1 MKKLL
6 TIVLIIIM
14 VASLPMT
21 VFAANGPMGGIKIG
35 EDEKP
40 IYLAFINLTEP
51 NDKGEYYDESG
62 DLVGRSV
69 CIFDGEKSYDN
80 AAGAKYDITTNTLTL
95 DNLKTVP
102 LIVTNV
108 MGDDF
113 KINVVGD
120 CSVGQIVVWGDHYGG
135 SLNIEGN
142 GTLAVNENKTFDN
155 AIVLQAENTN
165 SALNFGANVKVNLY
179 AKRDVVL
186 ITGTPN
192 DSPSKAFTFGN
203 GQTANI
209 YKEPYV
215 STSYERING
224 LKLNNAEHE
233 YYGGQKAVC
242 SSDPDGIYTVT
253 TGYKGDNFDKTVY
266 WINRYHY
273 VAPFDAYI
281 NDYGF
286 GDFGSI
292 EMTEEEFNNQ
302 TEYSILFSQTDEPD
316 QVNYYE
322 NPETDDWYYSVNKL
336 SKASDPDGVYG
347 YSTYTTED
355 SDGNILEEGVYI
367 NRFVLAEGTDKY
379 IIDESFEKV
388 KITNE
393 EFEKS
398 DYSIVYAKRAEELKW
413 YGDLLRNTYFIYKD
427 SNSNKYAVD
436 YDNTVYDYVGKD
448 VVNVGGEDF
457 YCVEENSTV
466 SIGSLERSTLSE
478 TVEGLYNYKIQDS
491 EFFYKGNEGPSDILV
506 TPIDKAVISGIVKKT
521 YTGKP
526 ITQNVSVK
534 LIYKTLKKG
543 TDYTVSY
550 KNNINAGT
558 ATITVTGI
566 GNYSGTVSK
575 TFRIDAKKIT
585 PKVAL
590 SKTSFNYNAKV
601 QKPTVTVKYGTK
613 KLSSSAYSV
622 KFTTGCKNVGA
633 YTVKVT
639 LKGNYSGSKSV
650 SYTINPKNTTLSKV
664 TGGKKQFK
672 ASWKKYTTQTT
683 GYQIQYSTDKS
694 FKKSTKTAT
703 VKKNNTTSS
712 TVKNLSAN
720 KKYYVRIRTYKTV
733 SGKNYYSSWSGS
745 KTVITKK

>member
-1 MKKLL
+1 MIVGISNYLL
-6 TIVLIIIM
+6 RWYCFL
-14 VASLPMT
+14 L
-21 VFAANGPMGGIKIG
+21 F
-35 EDEKP
+35 
-40 IYLAFINLTEP
+40 
-51 NDKGEYYDESG
+51 
-62 DLVGRSV
+62 
-69 CIFDGEKSYDN
+69 
-80 AAGAKYDITTNTLTL
+80 
-95 DNLKTVP
+95 
-102 LIVTNV
+102 
-108 MGDDF
+108 
-113 KINVVGD
+113 
-120 CSVGQIVVWGDHYGG
+120 
-135 SLNIEGN
+135 
-142 GTLAVNENKTFDN
+142 
-155 AIVLQAENTN
+155 
-165 SALNFGANVKVNLY
+165 LY
-179 AKRDVVL
+179 AISRQK
-186 ITGTPN
+186 
-192 DSPSKAFTFGN
+192 
-203 GQTANI
+203 
-209 YKEPYV
+209 
-215 STSYERING
+215 STICCDR
-224 LKLNNAEHE
+224 A
-233 YYGGQKAVC
+233 
-242 SSDPDGIYTVT
+242 
-253 TGYKGDNFDKTVY
+253 
-266 WINRYHY
+266 
-273 VAPFDAYI
+273 
-281 NDYGF
+281 
-286 GDFGSI
+286 
-292 EMTEEEFNNQ
+292 
-302 TEYSILFSQTDEPD
+302 
-316 QVNYYE
+316 
-322 NPETDDWYYSVNKL
+322 
-336 SKASDPDGVYG
+336 
-347 YSTYTTED
+347 
-355 SDGNILEEGVYI
+355 
-367 NRFVLAEGTDKY
+367 
-379 IIDESFEKV
+379 
-388 KITNE
+388 
-393 EFEKS
+393 FEKS

-534 LIYKTLKKG
+534 LIDKTLKKG